1 VSGRHWVVL
10 WGISPLPHGM
20 AVGRL
25 FEVGPG
31 SPQGVEGEM
40 EEGRES
46 DGAREVVHCLAA
58 LQSQAKRLEHSMGK
72 HSVCGVLSGT
82 LGNMVAAV
90 RKSLRS

>member
-1 VSGRHWVVL
+1 MVL

-31 SPQGVEGEM
+31 SPQGVKGVRDEGE
-40 EEGRES
+40 
-46 DGAREVVHCLAA
+46 REVVRCLAA
-58 LQSQAKRLEHSMGK
+58 LQSRAKRLEHSMGK

-82 LGNMVAAV
+82 MGNMEAA
-90 RKSLRS
+90 

>member
-1 VSGRHWVVL
+1 
-10 WGISPLPHGM
+10 M

-40 EEGRES
+40 EGERERES
-46 DGAREVVHCLAA
+46 DGGREVVHCLAA
-58 LQSQAKRLEHSMGK
+58 LQSRAKRLEHSMGK

-82 LGNMVAAV
+82 MGNMVSAV